1 MTDREPLHEERI
13 QSLSAGPRQW
23 IGLAVLALPTLLL
36 AMDVTVLY
44 LAMPHLTADLRPT
57 GIEQLWIAD
66 IYGFMIAGF
75 LITMGTVGDRIGRRK
90 LLMLGATAFGA
101 ASVLAALATS
111 PLLLIA
117 ARAVLGIAG
126 ATLMP
131 STLAL
136 ISSMFPD
143 ARQRGMAIGVWAT
156 CMSAGMAAGP
166 IIGGLMLE
174 SFWWGSV
181 FLLGVPVMA
190 LLLVTAPALLPEYR
204 DSAAGRVDL
213 PSVVLSLCA
222 ILPVVYG
229 IKKLSEAG
237 LSAVPAVAIVTGGVF
252 SWIFARRQRA
262 LTEPLLDLRMFRDRS
277 FCAALLILLLS
288 LGLVGGIY
296 LFITQ
301 YLQLVRGLSPLGAG
315 LWLLPSAF
323 ALIVMSIL
331 TPVIARKLEP
341 GYIVGGALAIA
352 TIGYLMLAFVDSTGG
367 LPMLVAGFVLVYIGT
382 SPLMV
387 LGTDLVIGTA
397 PPEKAGSAAA
407 MSEASMEL
415 GVAVGVAVLG
425 VLGTTIYRNDIAR
438 TSPAGVPITADN
450 VAGNS
455 LAGAGAAAADLPGQ
469 LGDALLASAR
479 QAFTNGL
486 NTTALSCAAVAA
498 ILSIAAVGLL
508 RHTRS
513 GDDKPEDSEPK
524 PSRLVDDPLADL
536 GG

>member
-1 MTDREPLHEERI
+1 MHDTRI
-13 QSLSAGPRQW
+13 QPGSAGPRQW

-44 LAMPHLTADLRPT
+44 LALPQLTADLRPT
-57 GIEQLWIAD
+57 GVEQLWIAD

-101 ASVLAALATS
+101 ASVLAAFATS

-136 ISSMFPD
+136 ISNMFRD
-143 ARQRGMAIGVWAT
+143 ARQRGLAIGVWAT
-156 CMSAGMAAGP
+156 CMSAGIAVGP
-166 IIGGLMLE
+166 IVGGVMLE

-181 FLLGVPVMA
+181 FLLGVPVMV
-190 LLLVTAPALLPEYR
+190 LLLVTAPVLLPEYR
-204 DSAAGRVDL
+204 DSAAGSVDL
-213 PSVVLSLCA
+213 LSVALSLGA
-222 ILPVVYG
+222 ILPVIYG
-229 IKKLSEAG
+229 IKKFAETG
-237 LSAVPAVAIVTGGVF
+237 LSAGSVAAIVVGGGLG
-252 SWIFARRQRA
+252 WIFVRRQRELA
-262 LTEPLLDLRMFRDRS
+262 DPLLDLRMFGSRS

-301 YLQLVRGLSPLGAG
+301 YLQLVHGLSALAAG

-323 ALIVMSIL
+323 ALIVASVL
-331 TPVIARKLEP
+331 TPVIARKVEP
-341 GYIVGGALAIA
+341 GYLVGAALAV
-352 TIGYLMLAFVDSTGG
+352 TTVGYLVLAFTSA
-367 LPMLVAGFVLVYIGT
+367 LPTLVAGFILVYIGT

-407 MSEASMEL
+407 MSEASMEFGVAAGVAIL
-415 GVAVGVAVLG
+415 GVI
-425 VLGTTIYRNDIAR
+425 GTTVYRTDVAR
-438 TSPAGVPITADN
+438 TGPAGIPDAATD
-450 VAGNS
+450 S
-455 LAGAGAAAADLPGQ
+455 LAGAHAAVLPGQ
-469 LGDALLASAR
+469 LGDALLVSAR
-479 QAFTNGL
+479 EAFTHGL
-486 NTTALSCAAVAA
+486 NTVALSCAAVAA
-498 ILSIAAVGLL
+498 LLTIAAVGLL
-508 RHTRS
+508 RHVRTDDDISEPALPRS
-513 GDDKPEDSEPK
+513 GE
-524 PSRLVDDPLADL
+524 
-536 GG
+536 